1 MKLKYDAQAASDLE
15 QIERHYAERADAQAA
30 EKLLDRIT
38 STLERLMARNP
49 HAGRLRPE
57 LGVAIRSFPVLP
69 YVVFY
74 RIEGRRVYV
83 LRIIHGH
90 RDIRPPLASLLAAV

>member
-1 MKLKYDAQAASDLE
+1 MRPQYDAQAANDLE
-15 QIERHYAERADAQAA
+15 QIERHYAERADAAIA
-30 EKLLDRIT
+30 EKFTERIT
-38 STLERLMARNP
+38 STLERLITQNP
-49 HAGRLRPE
+49 SAGRLRPE
-57 LGVAIRSFPVLP
+57 LGPKVRSFPVLP

-90 RDIRPPLASLLAAV
+90 RDIRPPLASLLTAV